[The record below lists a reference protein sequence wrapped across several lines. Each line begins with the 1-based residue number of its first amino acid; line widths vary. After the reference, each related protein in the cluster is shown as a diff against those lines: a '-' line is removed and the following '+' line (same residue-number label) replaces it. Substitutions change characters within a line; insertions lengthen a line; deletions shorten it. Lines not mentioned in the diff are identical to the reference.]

1 MLHTL
6 SAKQNVVNLSP
17 NLMNFLSVIQC
28 LLNFFVSHSPF
39 LTHTLAVCFCSG
51 TTGMACSRFL
61 AHKLHQFYNFFHC
74 LSCFLLHGDIIVA
87 IFKERIASLKFPCKK
102 MRKNLNINSK
112 VVGRKFVIWLYV
124 GVGVCMLY
132 RLYSACI

>member
-1 MLHTL
+1 MIYDDGYDKNKPNLSTIFSLRIKSSFPSVLHTL

-39 LTHTLAVCFCSG
+39 LTLTLAVCFCSG

-102 MRKNLNINSK
+102 IS
-112 VVGRKFVIWLYV
+112 I
-124 GVGVCMLY
+124 
-132 RLYSACI
+132 